1 MRWCLHDPVR
11 SRVAW
16 ALSRWKLPFFHFSPL
31 LFPSHFPFFSL
42 VDPFFFLISTNF
54 EVFLLSLLVL
64 NFSLLSSLKLWF
76 PFDFCLF
83 IFSYFQ
89 CDHTGNN
96 IFFLVV
102 FNGHSGPN
110 SILSH
115 WSSIPGMKKTSSKK
129 ASCIFINF
137 LPKFFPIYSLAH
149 SFFGTWRSLLR
160 VNIQVLEN
168 SPLNQKANWS
178 RMRRNTCLWS
188 QILNLIF
195 F

>member
-1 MRWCLHDPVR
+1 MF
-11 SRVAW
+11 AW
-16 ALSRWKLPFFHFSPL
+16 PRQIKSGLGSLSVEITF
-31 LFPSHFPFFSL
+31 FPFLPPPLPLSL
-42 VDPFFFLISTNF
+42 SLFLPCGPFFFLISTNF

-115 WSSIPGMKKTSSKK
+115 WSSILGMKKTSSKK